1 MAWRT
6 QRWANGHG
14 ITHEL
19 ARWPAGANDYDVRI
33 AVAEIAQ
40 SAPFSRFTGY
50 TRWFAPAGPV
60 TLHLPDGPHAM
71 SLGDSIT
78 FSGED
83 EARAEVTAKQWDLNL
98 IVRDGRSFSA
108 RIVDEPC
115 ELPDTGLVVAFVLRG
130 TAIVGDEPLGPRDAF
145 VGRGTV
151 EPGPMALV
159 AVMAISES
167 DPALPRR

>member
-6 QRWANGHG
+6 QRWANGRG

-19 ARWPAGANDYDVRI
+19 SRWPIGTNDYDVRI
-33 AVAEIAQ
+33 AVAEIAE

-60 TLHLPDGPHAM
+60 TLHLPDGPHA
-71 SLGDSIT
+71 LTIGDAIT

-98 IVRDGRSFSA
+98 IVRTGLSFTA
-108 RIVDEPC
+108 RITGEPC
-115 ELPDTGLVVAFVLRG
+115 DLAESGLAVAFVLRG

-145 VGRGTV
+145 VGRGVV
-151 EPGPMALV
+151 EPGPTALV
-159 AVMAISES
+159 AVMAI
-167 DPALPRR
+167 AV